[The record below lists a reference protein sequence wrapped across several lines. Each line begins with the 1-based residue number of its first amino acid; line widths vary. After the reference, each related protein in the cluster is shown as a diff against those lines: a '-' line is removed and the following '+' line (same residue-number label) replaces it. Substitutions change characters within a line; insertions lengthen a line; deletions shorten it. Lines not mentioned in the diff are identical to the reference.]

1 LPPVEGKYALHDD
14 DAALAL
20 HALGWILS
28 DEPRA
33 ERLLAMTGLGPDALR
48 GSLDEQLTL
57 AAILS
62 FLAAHEPDL
71 IACAETLAVR
81 PDRLVAAARR
91 LEGDE
96 SEAEWIG
103 A

>member
-1 LPPVEGKYALHDD
+1 MHDD

-28 DEPRA
+28 DDPRA
-33 ERLLAMTGLGPDALR
+33 ERLLAMTGLGPDSLRKAL
-48 GSLDEQLTL
+48 GEPATL

-71 IACAETLAVR
+71 VTCADTLAVR
-81 PDRLVAAARR
+81 PEELVAAARR
-91 LEGDE
+91 LGDDE
-96 SEAEWIG
+96 RSEA
-103 A
+103 

>member
-1 LPPVEGKYALHDD
+1 MTQLLPSEGISRVQDD

-20 HALGWILS
+20 RALGWILS

-33 ERLLAMTGLGPDALR
+33 ERLLAMTGLGPDTLR
-48 GSLDEQLTL
+48 ESLGEQATL

-71 IACAETLAVR
+71 VACAAALDAR
-81 PDRLVAAARR
+81 PEDMVAAARR

-96 SEAEWIG
+96 RIEA
-103 A
+103 

>member
-1 LPPVEGKYALHDD
+1 MHDD

-20 HALGWILS
+20 QALGWILS

-33 ERLLAMTGLGPDALR
+33 ERLLAMTGLGPDTLR
-48 GSLDEQLTL
+48 GSLGEQATL
-57 AAILS
+57 AAVLS

-71 IACAETLAVR
+71 VACAETLAVR
-81 PDRLVAAARR
+81 PEQLAAAARR

-96 SEAEWIG
+96 RIEA
-103 A
+103 